1 MLRLNP
7 AVLPLRPPRRPLA
20 ALIILLLAAALSAC
34 AAPDPVL
41 TGTIK
46 DAYTGAPISAA
57 SVQVGETTVTTDA
70 NGVFKAPSW
79 RKTDTLAVTA
89 PDYEPVALPLEAQPQ
104 IAASGT
110 LTITLDTALRPNTLR
125 GVVSDTFSGRP
136 LAGADLAITVD
147 ISTTLRAQSAADGS
161 YSFEGVPEQFSLAV
175 SAPDHAPV
183 AEQLSRTT
191 SYSPAL
197 RPDVLAGQVTDRF
210 SGGPVAG
217 AIVTVGAAKAT
228 TDAEGRYKVVGIAEG
243 EQTVEIVADGYAPLS
258 EEIGQTTSL
267 DSVLRPDTLRGR
279 LIDKGTGAPIANA
292 TLIATATLPGTDV
305 AYTQVKGSSDGSFT
319 LKGLPEQGYLQ
330 VLSPGYAKQVI
341 EIKPGNLPSE
351 IALDRFTVKALYVT
365 AAVASSSKALQE
377 YIDLIDTTEL
387 NTIIIDIKSDL
398 RDDLGMVYYDSQVP
412 LAKELGLSRDYI
424 DMRGL
429 VQSLRAKGIYTIAR
443 VQLFSHD
450 NVLADARPDWAI
462 HLKETGE
469 VFADYPGPGI
479 RYAYLDPTNRNVW
492 DYNIQLGV
500 EAAMM
505 GFDEINYDYI
515 RFPDWYGDKASFRD
529 TLQFSVPIDPVDN
542 PDLMFNTLT
551 EFMQQAHRAVN
562 GAGAYMSIDVF
573 GRVVLGPS
581 MTIAQDIGR
590 MGAYTDYIAPMVY
603 PSLWWPGAFGLDSPV
618 DEPAAV
624 LNAANTAGVA
634 QIQDQYARLRPW
646 LQDHTDPWAYK
657 VVQYGPSQVRAQI
670 DATEQFSQIDGW
682 MLYDSANAYRGAFGG
697 AVKPER

>member
-1 MLRLNP
+1 MFRLNR
-7 AVLPLRPPRRPLA
+7 VGLPLCPPRRPLA
-20 ALIILLLAAALSAC
+20 AFIILLLAAMMSAC
-34 AAPDPVL
+34 AAPAPIL
-41 TGTIK
+41 TGTVK
-46 DAYTGAPISAA
+46 DAYTGTPISAA

-70 NGVFKAPSW
+70 NGVFKTPRW
-79 RKTDTLAVTA
+79 NKTDTLAVTA
-89 PDYEPVALPLEAQPQ
+89 PDYEPVAMPLEAQPQ
-104 IAASGT
+104 IAESGT

-125 GVVSDTFSGRP
+125 GVLSDTFTGKP
-136 LAGADLAITVD
+136 LAGADLAITLD
-147 ISTTLRAQSAADGS
+147 MSTTLRAQSAEDGS
-161 YSFEGVPEQFSLAV
+161 YSFAGVPEQFSLEV

-183 AEQLSRTT
+183 TEELSRTT
-191 SYSPAL
+191 SYSLAL
-197 RPDVLAGQVTDRF
+197 RPNVLGGQVTDRF
-210 SGGPVAG
+210 SGKPVAG
-217 AIVTVGAAKAT
+217 ATVKVGSAQAT
-228 TDAEGRYKVVGIAEG
+228 TDAEGRYRVTEIAEG
-243 EQTVEIVADGYAPLS
+243 EQTLEIAADGYAPLS
-258 EEIGQTTSL
+258 EEIGSTTSL

-279 LIDKGTGAPIANA
+279 LIDKGTGEPITNA
-292 TLIATATLPGTDV
+292 TLIATATLPGSDV
-305 AYTQVKGSSDGSFT
+305 AYVQVKGSADGSFT
-319 LKGLPEQGYLQ
+319 LKGMPEQGYLQ

-351 IALDRFTVKALYVT
+351 IALDRFVVKALYVT

-377 YIDLIDTTEL
+377 YIDLIDTSEL

-424 DMRGL
+424 DMRSL
-429 VQSLRAKGIYTIAR
+429 VQELKAKGIYTIAR

-469 VFADYPGPGI
+469 VYADYPGPGI

-515 RFPDWYGDKASFRD
+515 RFPDWYGDKANFRD

-562 GAGAYMSIDVF
+562 GVGAYMSIDVF

-624 LNAANTAGVA
+624 LNAANAAGVE

-657 VVQYGPSQVRAQI
+657 VVQYGPVQVRAQI

-682 MLYDSANAYRGAFGG
+682 MLYDSANAYRGAFSG
-697 AVKPER
+697 AVKAKK